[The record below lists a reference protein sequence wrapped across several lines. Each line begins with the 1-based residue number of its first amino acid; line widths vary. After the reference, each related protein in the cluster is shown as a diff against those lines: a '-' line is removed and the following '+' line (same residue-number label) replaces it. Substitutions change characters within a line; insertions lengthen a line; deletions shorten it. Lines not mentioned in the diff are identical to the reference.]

1 MGGVVRRPASDA
13 PHPFPANQAMTPVS
27 PAQFCLL
34 AGIALVVA
42 EFAVPGVMI
51 CFFGAAAL
59 VLAGVYAAFPGL
71 PFAAALAL
79 YIALSLAMVFG
90 LRRFLPKTFKGR
102 SSVEAG
108 DPDDDDVAG
117 SLVRVAEAISP
128 DVPGKV
134 EFRGTL
140 WTAAADEPVAAGEI
154 VEILRRENLTLRV
167 RKAAK
172 T

>member
-1 MGGVVRRPASDA
+1 
-13 PHPFPANQAMTPVS
+13 MTPIS
-27 PAQFCLL
+27 PAQFCLF

-51 CFFGAAAL
+51 CFFGAAAIA
-59 VLAGVYAAFPGL
+59 LAGVYAVFPGL

-90 LRRFLPKTFKGR
+90 LRRFLPATFKGR
-102 SSVEAG
+102 TSVEAG
-108 DPDDDDVAG
+108 DPDDDGVAG
-117 SLVRVAEAISP
+117 SRVRVVEAISP

-140 WTAAADEPVAAGEI
+140 WTAAASEPVAAGETVV
-154 VEILRRENLTLRV
+154 VERRDNLTLRV
-167 RKAAK
+167 RKPARA
-172 T
+172 